1 MNLRIFAFLLA
12 GIGLLTGC
20 QEDQSDKKEELLLGR
35 WEIQQAY
42 RNGKTTESLEELYFE
57 FYQDGKMKTN
67 LLGATETASYELE
80 DGKLLQLDSQMDINY
95 NIQELNDSLLVM
107 TTQLRDY
114 DFRFR
119 LRRSIQEK

>member
-1 MNLRIFAFLLA
+1 MDLRIFAFLLVS
-12 GIGLLTGC
+12 IGLLTGC
-20 QEDQSDKKEELLLGR
+20 REEQSDKTEELILGR

-67 LLGATETASYELE
+67 LLGASETASYDLE
-80 DGKLLQLDSQMDINY
+80 DGALLQRESRMDINY
-95 NIQELNDSLLVM
+95 NIQELNDSILVM

-119 LRRSIQEK
+119 LRRSIQEE